1 MTILL
6 KLFQQIDGSMEDL
19 RSLAG
24 TLSRGGGC
32 GGRNRVISVI
42 DSRRAQNCTI
52 LLSKLKLTNE
62 DITKAILSMD
72 ARDNF
77 PVDMVEQ
84 VRFFKGQGLG
94 QEGQRHN
101 QGLCRMFLTLY

>member
-1 MTILL
+1 MASCVYILL

-19 RSLAG
+19 RSLGG
-24 TLSRGGGC
+24 TLSRGGC

-62 DITKAILSMD
+62 EITKAILSMD

-84 VRFFKGQGLG
+84 VRFF
-94 QEGQRHN
+94 
-101 QGLCRMFLTLY
+101 